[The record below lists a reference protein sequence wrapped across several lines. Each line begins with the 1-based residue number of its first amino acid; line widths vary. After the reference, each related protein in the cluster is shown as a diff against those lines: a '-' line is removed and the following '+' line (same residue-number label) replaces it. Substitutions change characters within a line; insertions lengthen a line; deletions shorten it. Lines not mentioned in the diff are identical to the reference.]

1 MQRKGAIELEVDEL
15 VIMRECQW
23 LKIRE
28 ELEINSKLSPFFG
41 KEKITTADILK
52 AVQDDTRLVPCFS
65 DFF

>member
-41 KEKITTADILK
+41 KEKITTADIL
-52 AVQDDTRLVPCFS
+52 QY
-65 DFF
+65 FFLFLKKGLRNLR